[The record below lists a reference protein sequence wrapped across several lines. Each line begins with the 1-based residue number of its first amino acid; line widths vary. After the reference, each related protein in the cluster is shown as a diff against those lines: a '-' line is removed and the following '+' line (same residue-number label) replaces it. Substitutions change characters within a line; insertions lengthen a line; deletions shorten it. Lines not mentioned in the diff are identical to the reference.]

1 MRTSCPSSRARS
13 PRSTSIPRGKLS
25 NPQTIPSHDGT
36 KGSSAHI
43 AVHPQ
48 GRFLYAS
55 NRTENSLGLFS
66 IDGDGRP
73 HPVAFVREMITTPR
87 DFTVDP
93 SGALL
98 ISANQGGA
106 ENLLVFRIAGD
117 GVLSRVQTVPVG
129 GRPSFVGVV
138 FLP

>member
-1 MRTSCPSSRARS
+1 MPERDEGVFAISVAVVRS
-13 PRSTSIPRGKLS
+13 G
-25 NPQTIPSHDGT
+25 
-36 KGSSAHI
+36 
-43 AVHPQ
+43 
-48 GRFLYAS
+48 
-55 NRTENSLGLFS
+55 
-66 IDGDGRP
+66 
-73 HPVAFVREMITTPR
+73 VAFVREMITTPR